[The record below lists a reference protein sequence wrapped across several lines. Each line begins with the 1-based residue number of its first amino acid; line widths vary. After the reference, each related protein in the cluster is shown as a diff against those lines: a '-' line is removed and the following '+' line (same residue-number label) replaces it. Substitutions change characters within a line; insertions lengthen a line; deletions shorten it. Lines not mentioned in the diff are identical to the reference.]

1 MAGNTAIDDGTF
13 NSDFALARY
22 NADGSLDAGF
32 GVAGRVTNNFE
43 LGHSSPR
50 GVVVQV
56 DGKIVTAGSTYAGHR
71 TGWDFVLVRYNPD
84 GSLDA
89 DFGHDGIIT
98 TDFGLEDDNT
108 GGLAI
113 QRDGKIVIAGGAE
126 VEGIERFALARY
138 LHDGS
143 PDPAF
148 GNGGT
153 VTTAFTGSSA
163 AGSAITIQSDGKI
176 VVAGN
181 SSGFALARYNPD
193 GSLDTGFGSS
203 GTVTIT
209 LGSGSFSGAYDMA
222 LQSDGKIVVAGTHS
236 LNFALARFN
245 RDGSLDR
252 TFGRDGTLITDFGGN
267 DWCTG
272 LAIQADGKLVAAGDT
287 ENGWDFAL
295 ARYDPDGSLDPA
307 FGMGGMVTTD
317 LGSPVRGGDV
327 AIQPGGKI
335 LVAGF
340 VWPPSAKGEG
350 TSRLSDIKLMGL
362 RMRLSVTVASW

>member
-1 MAGNTAIDDGTF
+1 M
-13 NSDFALARY
+13 
-22 NADGSLDAGF
+22 
-32 GVAGRVTNNFE
+32 V
-43 LGHSSPR
+43 
-50 GVVVQV
+50 
-56 DGKIVTAGSTYAGHR
+56 
-71 TGWDFVLVRYNPD
+71 
-84 GSLDA
+84 
-89 DFGHDGIIT
+89 
-98 TDFGLEDDNT
+98 
-108 GGLAI
+108 
-113 QRDGKIVIAGGAE
+113 AGGAE

-176 VVAGN
+176 IVAGN

-335 LVAGF
+335 LIAGF
-340 VWPPSAKGEG
+340 VWPPLGEG
-350 TSRLSDIKLMGL
+350 GGDFALVRYQPDGAPDETFGSGGIVATDFAGGQDVGRAIALQPIGKIVVAGTTADTFALARYAGWEVFPTYLPVIAQATGQHLGLSR
-362 RMRLSVTVASW
+362 